1 MYRHIPALGRSGICS
16 PVVLGGKTPMD
27 KIRIQWPFE
36 IRSLTDPI
44 NFSESEFRGFL
55 TLIIA
60 HKVVRELAP
69 ELVDRAVAELSSLR
83 AFQHNLN

>member
-1 MYRHIPALGRSGICS
+1 
-16 PVVLGGKTPMD
+16 MD

-83 AFQHNLN
+83 AFRHNLN